1 MKIYRVHTPGI
12 FTFYIRNLWLY
23 ARFKKIRYNCGIFVD
38 MIPQQVRF
46 NFVMSADKLPG
57 SLFIGVFV
65 CVRMILHFHIM
76 KRFGRML
83 AVTFW
88 HVLVE
93 LLISRTQRMKLSK
106 RFIFSW
112 LLTFRLFVMAVLP

>member
-1 MKIYRVHTPGI
+1 
-12 FTFYIRNLWLY
+12 
-23 ARFKKIRYNCGIFVD
+23 

-57 SLFIGVFV
+57 SLFVGVFV

-93 LLISRTQRMKLSK
+93 LLISRTQRMKLSR